1 MIEPAEPSYAFVL
14 LIVGMVIIASLLVR
28 TQFPGLRLP
37 MMAGYILVG
46 MALSVAG
53 SAFDMV
59 TPLLKEN
66 LAFLAQLGVVVL
78 LFRVGLESDLDLL
91 MQQLGK
97 AALIWLPN
105 MAVAGVFAFVVVYL
119 WPGHGLIP
127 ALFTAVAASA
137 TSISASAAIWEEACA
152 LKTPEGALL
161 LDAAEL
167 DDIGAVILMSLL
179 FALLPLL
186 AGAADGSPFSTA
198 AVVIGLQLLKLTLLC
213 TVCYIFS
220 RRFER
225 PLTAWF
231 AKVDNHLGSF
241 LFATGIAL
249 LVAALADLLG
259 FSLAIGALFAGL
271 AFSRDPAERE
281 IDRSFSELFVL
292 FSPFFFV
299 AIGLAIDVTLLL
311 EALDLG
317 LALLAAATLGKFIG
331 AALPAAVVTSPR
343 DSVLIGVS
351 MIPRAEIFLV
361 VMLHGVTLGDWAVP
375 EPLYI
380 AAVFVSVATCIL
392 APVLV
397 HRLLADRPRS
407 ERGR

>member
-1 MIEPAEPSYAFVL
+1 MIEPAEPYAFVL
-14 LIVGMVIIASLLVR
+14 LVVGIVIIASLLVR
-28 TQFPGLRLP
+28 AQLPRLQLP
-37 MMAGYILVG
+37 SMVGYILIG
-46 MALSVAG
+46 MALSIAG
-53 SAFDMV
+53 SAFGIL

-66 LAFLAQLGVVVL
+66 LEFLAQLGVVML

-91 MQQLGK
+91 VQQLGK

-105 MAVAGVFAFVVVYL
+105 MVTAGFFAFAVVYL
-119 WPGHGLIP
+119 WPGYGLIP
-127 ALFTAVAASA
+127 ALFMAVAASA
-137 TSISASAAIWEEACA
+137 TSISASAAIWEEAGA

-167 DDIGAVILMSLL
+167 DDITAVILMSLL
-179 FALLPLL
+179 FALLPLIV
-186 AGAADGSPFSTA
+186 GATDSSAWPTA
-198 AVVIGLQLLKLTLLC
+198 AVVIGLQLLKLIALC
-213 TVCYIFS
+213 TICYVFS
-220 RRFER
+220 RRFEQ

-231 AKVDNHLGSF
+231 AKVDNHLGSL
-241 LFATGIAL
+241 LFATGVAL

-281 IDRSFSELFVL
+281 IDRAFSELFVL

-299 AIGLAIDVTLLL
+299 AIGFAIDVTLLPN
-311 EALDLG
+311 ALTLG
-317 LALLAAATLGKFIG
+317 LVLLVAAVLGKFLG
-331 AALPAAVVTSPR
+331 AALPAALVVSPR
-343 DSVLIGVS
+343 DSFLIGVS
-351 MIPRAEIFLV
+351 MIPRAEIFLI
-361 VMLHGVTLGDWAVP
+361 VMLHGVVLGDWAVP

-397 HRLLADRPRS
+397 RRLLADRPQV
-407 ERGR
+407 EEAQ